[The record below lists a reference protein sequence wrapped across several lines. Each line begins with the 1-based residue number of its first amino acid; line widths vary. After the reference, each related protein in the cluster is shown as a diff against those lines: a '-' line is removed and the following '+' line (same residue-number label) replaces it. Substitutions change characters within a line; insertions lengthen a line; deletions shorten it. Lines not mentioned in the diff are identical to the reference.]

1 MHKRLAIGLMT
12 VAIGATACG
21 GGSSAAPG
29 GGGSTA
35 PGASGALVGK
45 VVKVMMGF
53 AGAEATNLEATLK
66 PFEDATGVDVQYNG
80 VTPGFEQQINVV
92 VEAGNPPD
100 VALIPQ
106 PGLVQRFATA
116 GKILPLPADIE
127 ALYDTNYAP
136 GWKALATAADG
147 KVYGTFHRVN
157 VKAQIFYPKGPFEAA
172 GYKAPTTWD
181 ELKALQDKM
190 VADGTPPW
198 CVGLDVGWPATDW
211 VEAIMLRTVGSAGYD
226 KWISHETKF
235 ADPSVR
241 NAFDIANKIFT
252 SDTLEF
258 GGPTYAVQTKWDV
271 PPKLAFETPPKCWLT
286 NMGNFVTAAFTDDV
300 NAALDDKVGVFTL
313 PAIDAQYGTP
323 ALVGG
328 DTTVAFRDAP
338 EVWALIKYMSG
349 PESSVA
355 WAKAGGALF
364 PYKNQDVSNY
374 PTKLYQSF
382 AKALAEAP
390 DVRFDGSDLMPPA
403 VGNKSFW
410 EAMLKLAQ
418 GADLDASLKE
428 IDTQPSLSDGQLG
441 VGSMP
446 RRMG

>member
-1 MHKRLAIGLMT
+1 MNKRVLAGVSMAAII
-12 VAIGATACG
+12 VAACSG
-21 GGSSAAPG
+21 GGGTTAPPAA
-29 GGGSTA
+29 GGSTA
-35 PGASGALVGK
+35 PGGGDLQGK
-45 VVKVMMGF
+45 VVKLMMGF
-53 AGAEATNLEATLK
+53 AAAEATNLEATLK
-66 PFEDATGVDVQYNG
+66 PFEDATGVDIQYNG
-80 VTPGFEQQINVV
+80 ITPGFEQQINVV

-100 VALIPQ
+100 IALIPQ
-106 PGLVQRFATA
+106 PGLVNKFAAA

-127 ALYDTNYAP
+127 ALFDTNYAP

-157 VKAQIFYPKGPFEAA
+157 VKAQIFYPKGPFEAK
-172 GYKAPTTWD
+172 GYTVPTTWD

-190 VADGTPPW
+190 AADGTPPW
-198 CVGLDVGWPATDW
+198 CVGMDVGWPGTDW
-211 VEAIMLRTVGSAGYD
+211 IEAIMLRTVGSAGYD

-235 ADPSVR
+235 SDPAVK
-241 NAFDIANKIFT
+241 NAFQIVNEIFT
-252 SDTLEF
+252 SETLVF

-271 PPKLAFETPPKCWLT
+271 PPKAQFEDPPQCWLT
-286 NMGNFVTAAFTDDV
+286 NMGNFVTAAFTDEV

-313 PAIDAQYGTP
+313 PALDSQFGTP

-338 EVWALIKYMSG
+338 EVWAVLKYMSG
-349 PESSVA
+349 PDSSVA

-374 PTKLYQSF
+374 PTKLYQAF
-382 AKALAEAP
+382 AKTLAEAP

-410 EAMLKLAQ
+410 DGMLKLAQ
-418 GADLDASLKE
+418 GADLDTTLKE
-428 IDTQPSLSDGQLG
+428 IDDSWPAS
-441 VGSMP
+441 
-446 RRMG
+446 